1 MVNSL
6 PTKFNRLAWS
16 NLAAQ
21 SAEQIGLAAA
31 PIVAVIAL
39 GAGAGETGWLQTA
52 QTLPFL
58 LLSIPAGIIVDR
70 FMRARLMA
78 GAEALRVVSL
88 LCMLLFAVNGG
99 LTLPLLMILG
109 FLGACGTVVYSVA
122 APALV
127 PHLVEPALL
136 PAANSRIELAR
147 TTALAAGPALG
158 GALVGWIGA
167 APAFSV
173 AAMLSATA
181 VILLAGLREP
191 PRTSGQ
197 RKHPLHELRQGI
209 TFVFSHEL
217 LRPIFATQFVFNTSL
232 FVLQA
237 VYVPYAIHRLGLGAA
252 TVGLTL
258 AAFGVGMVG
267 GALIAPRL
275 MRTFRF
281 GVVVAIGPLAGM
293 TAALLMMATIWLP
306 SPLLASL
313 SFFVMGAG
321 PIVWVVSTTTLRQ
334 TVTPS
339 GLLGRV
345 SAIFTMAQ
353 GTRALGAAIGAIIGG
368 LYGAETALVVAAAGF
383 VAQAVL
389 ILLSPAV
396 RVGRKAGAGMLALT
410 PTRQPNGASR

>member
-1 MVNSL
+1 MNAL
-6 PTKFNRLAWS
+6 PSKFNRLAWS

-21 SAEQIGLAAA
+21 CAEQIGLAAA

-88 LCMLLFAVNGG
+88 LCMLVLALNGG

-127 PHLVEPALL
+127 PHLVEAAML
-136 PAANSRIELAR
+136 PTANSRIELAR
-147 TTALAAGPALG
+147 TSALAAGPALG

-173 AAMLSATA
+173 AAALSATA
-181 VILLAGLREP
+181 VVLLAGLREP
-191 PRTSGQ
+191 PRTSVQ
-197 RKHPLHELRQGI
+197 RQHPLHELRQAI
-209 TFVFSHEL
+209 AFVFSHEL

-237 VYVPYAIHRLGLGAA
+237 VYVPYAIHRLGLSAA
-252 TVGLTL
+252 GVGFTL

-275 MRTFRF
+275 MQAFRF
-281 GVVVAIGPLAGM
+281 GVVVAIGPLAGV
-293 TAALLMMATIWLP
+293 TAALLMIATIWLP

-321 PIVWVVSTTTLRQ
+321 PILWVVSTTTLRQ
-334 TVTPS
+334 TVTPT

-368 LYGAETALVVAAAGF
+368 LYGAETALVVGAAGF
-383 VAQAVL
+383 VVQALL

-396 RVGRKAGAGMLALT
+396 HVGRQAGPGVLAFT
-410 PTRQPNGASR
+410 PRRQPGGGSR